1 MTKLHTTRCQHM
13 APNGCV
19 CLDDFSRGKAEVGY
33 HQGCSAGHILM
44 LQQCKVT
51 TAAAAVTADDL
62 AEN

>member
-1 MTKLHTTRCQHM
+1 M